1 MLQGNNSTVASLGSV
16 NECCS
21 PRKWFAL
28 LQNLL
33 TKKCPGFEILLETD
47 LFQYVA
53 RLWIVLVRRTEDT
66 KNDWGWI

>member
-1 MLQGNNSTVASLGSV
+1 MLQGKNSTVASLGSV

-21 PRKWFAL
+21 PRKCFAL

-33 TKKCPGFEILLETD
+33 TKKCPGFGILLETD
-47 LFQYVA
+47 LFQCVA

-66 KNDWGWI
+66 KNDWDWT

>member
-1 MLQGNNSTVASLGSV
+1 MLQGKNSTVASLGSV
-16 NECCS
+16 NEC
-21 PRKWFAL
+21 FAL

-33 TKKCPGFEILLETD
+33 TKKCPGFGILLETD

-66 KNDWGWI
+66 KNDWGWT